1 MRRAW
6 QIFVFVA
13 VAGCSAAAQFTTVT
27 GTVTDPNGLA
37 YAFGTISPTLVS
49 SASPTLNGFAYTP
62 PNQPT
67 GLNSAGSFTLRLAD
81 NTQLS
86 PGGSTWNFTVSCAAG
101 CVPVAGGKGPVS
113 FTVTGIIISGAS
125 QSITATLTAAALALS
140 NIAGGVPTG
149 VANGSIVVSNGIG
162 QPAIFQTKSVYDA
175 RDWMACDGATNAT
188 AGMNTLLAAIGST
201 QVKLNLTGQ
210 CLLNTITIPGNVAL
224 DAGLGGGIKVATGQT
239 VTIQGPIITPP
250 QPMFFNIT
258 SGQGSMSFSGN
269 RTMTSFSP
277 VWFGIDCTGVTDAA
291 PVWNQIVSFTGEDTT
306 FVVPN
311 NCSEKIG
318 STINVSSR
326 AGFKLLSMDR
336 AQNGGGN
343 QRPVFQWTGSSG
355 GMWNFIANQAATV
368 EGFWFTNTTNLD
380 YYLSFDQDPSTRINT
395 EGMVRY
401 NTFTS
406 NTNNA
411 NFSAI
416 RIGYI
421 SAQNGEKNVITDN
434 DFFCSQ
440 TTAHREG
447 AATPDGVLTLGSQ
460 TLTCASCSFTTDAN
474 VGDRIRVSY
483 APVPQVDGGIVDTT
497 IQSITNDTTLTM
509 TAAATSN
516 QTGARIH
523 LRGSLGNGILVG
535 NVNAKHNTFDR
546 DSFTQC
552 ACGINMRTGSFS
564 ATHIGGSANDVTVC
578 INDISE
584 PSEINYL
591 EEESSLRSVETEAPL
606 DSPLTLNHLRNSL
619 STQTLS
625 NGNIYFGNG
634 GRALIENSLIQ
645 LSLPTNAVLIGKSPT
660 QFTLTSIANQWG
672 FTMAGMG
679 FSLWRSDVELSN
691 VTNEVLTSCGD
702 IGIPDAPGACFQFGE
717 GGTALTEGHLVVGSA
732 RPNNTASYTTYT
744 AETEPSNSS
753 FVNEAVSYKSNFG
766 ASPANNNNP
775 GFFLNLSTSMK
786 MIGFDAA
793 QPWQVRGGNATGFR
807 FTLPTVQPGSTLMP
821 FARGLWVAA
830 PAANTFI
837 TEADGVYVEDLSTHT
852 GITNKFAF
860 KSLGASDTVSV
871 AGPITTASQ
880 FTSTLATGTAPF
892 SIASTTPVG
901 TLTVSNHPTLQDCGT
916 TSTCANTQKTA
927 ALIVRGSVAF
937 PTAPTVTVTSLPF
950 TGAANY
956 SCTASDVTTAT
967 GVVNATAYTS
977 GSSVTFTETNGVNTD
992 TMRYICAGF

>member
-1 MRRAW
+1 MKHLVPLLAL
-6 QIFVFVA
+6 V
-13 VAGCSAAAQFTTVT
+13 SLAAAQNKPGNEGGLPIGVANVFAGASNAVSQPGGHQIKPVIDATSQ
-27 GTVTDPNGLA
+27 GFIGNGVTDNTAAATTLLGTIGSNSATVLFSA
-37 YAFGTISPTLVS
+37 GTFLFGTI
-49 SASPTLNGFAYTP
+49 
-62 PNQPT
+62 
-67 GLNSAGSFTLRLAD
+67 
-81 NTQLS
+81 
-86 PGGSTWNFTVSCAAG
+86 NF
-101 CVPVAGGKGPVS
+101 
-113 FTVTGIIISGAS
+113 
-125 QSITATLTAAALALS
+125 
-140 NIAGGVPTG
+140 
-149 VANGSIVVSNGIG
+149 
-162 QPAIFQTKSVYDA
+162 
-175 RDWMACDGATNAT
+175 
-188 AGMNTLLAAIGST
+188 
-201 QVKLNLTGQ
+201 
-210 CLLNTITIPGNVAL
+210 PGNVTL
-224 DAGLGGGIKVATGQT
+224 EFSAGGAISVATGQT
-239 VTIQGPIITPP
+239 VTIQGPINATPG
-250 QPMFFNIT
+250 QIFFNVA
-258 SGQGSMSFSGN
+258 SGQGSLSFSGN
-269 RTMTSFSP
+269 RSMVTYSP
-277 VWFGIDCTGVTDAA
+277 VWFGIDCTGVKDAA
-291 PVWNQIVSFTGEDTT
+291 PVWNQIASFTGEDTT

-336 AQNGGGN
+336 VQNGGGN

-368 EGFWFTNTTNLD
+368 EGFSFTNTTNLD

-395 EGMVRY
+395 EGMARY

-421 SAQNGEKNVITDN
+421 SGQNGEKNVITDN

-447 AATPDGVLTLGSQ
+447 AATPDGVLTSGSH

-483 APVPQVDGGIVDTT
+483 APVPQVDGGVVDTT
-497 IQSITNDTTLTM
+497 IQSITNDTILTM
-509 TAAATSN
+509 TAVATSN

-591 EEESSLRSVETEAPL
+591 EEENSLRSVETEAPL

-732 RPNNTASYTTYT
+732 RPSNTASYNTYT

-753 FVNEAVSYKSNFG
+753 FVNEAVSYKSNVG

-775 GFFLNLSTSMK
+775 SYYLNLSTSMK

-793 QPWQVRGGNATGFR
+793 QPWQVRGGNAAGFR

-860 KSLGASDTVSV
+860 KSLGASDTMSV

-892 SIASTTPVG
+892 SIASTTPVAN
-901 TLTVSNHPTLQDCGT
+901 LTVSNHPTLVDCGT
-916 TSTCANTQKTA
+916 TSTCSAARKTA
-927 ALIVRGSVAF
+927 ALIVRGSVAL
-937 PTAPTVTVTSLPF
+937 PTAATVTVTSLPF
-950 TGAANY
+950 TSSSSY
-956 SCTASDVTTAT
+956 SCTAGDQTNPA
-967 GVVNATAYTS
+967 GVINATTYTS
-977 GSSVTFTETNGVNTD
+977 GSSVTFTETDGVNTD
-992 TMRYICAGF
+992 TIRYICVGF